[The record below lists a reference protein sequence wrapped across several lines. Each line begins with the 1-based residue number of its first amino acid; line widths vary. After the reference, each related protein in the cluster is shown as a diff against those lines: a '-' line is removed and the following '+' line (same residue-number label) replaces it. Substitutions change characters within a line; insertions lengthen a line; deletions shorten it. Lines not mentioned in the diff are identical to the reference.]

1 MWNRQHPHDVREALF
16 GGRERV
22 RVWDLAPGPASPFAA
37 VLACE
42 LEPGGSVGT
51 HLQEHFAEIVI
62 GVEGRGSV
70 LVNGARSELRSG
82 SVAELPL
89 GHTLSI
95 TNDSG
100 ELPLRYLIVKARL
113 AG

>member
-1 MWNRQHPHDVREALF
+1 
-16 GGRERV
+16 V
-22 RVWDLAPGPASPFAA
+22 RVWDLAPVPASPFAA
-37 VLACE
+37 ILACE

-62 GVEGRGSV
+62 GVEGVGSV
-70 LVNGARSELRSG
+70 LVNDTPAELRSG
-82 SVAELPL
+82 TVVELPL

-95 TNDSG
+95 RNESG
-100 ELPLRYLIVKARL
+100 DEPLRYLIVKARP